1 MTETTGEVTKDGK
14 HKTKKQYTQKAS
26 THIEKPKQNKT
37 IQNTQKT
44 DRQTDRQTETQ
55 KTQKQT
61 KKQTSKQ
68 ASKQTNTHT
77 QTT

>member
-55 KTQKQT
+55 KTKDIHKDRTEERQK
-61 KKQTSKQ
+61 K
-68 ASKQTNTHT
+68 TNK
-77 QTT
+77 